1 MCTFIKYFPY
11 MRRTFLVYLIL
22 LISSGLPSLTA
33 QENDFLEDIQADLD
47 DWWVQRPVEKLYIH
61 FDKELYIPGETIWFK
76 AYLLEGR
83 TYIPS
88 YLSLLSYVEFW
99 SPTDSLLSRK
109 VLKME
114 NGQGAGSFQIDS
126 EWEGGELRIQAYTQ
140 WMRNSAS
147 FFQHQLQVLEVEES
161 DTASKPRD
169 LVPDVQFLPESGVF
183 LAGCSNQLGIKAVNS
198 EGNGIR
204 VEGGIRDGNGRQIAT
219 FSTPHHGM
227 GRVSLTPEP
236 DATYRAEYVWEGDT
250 LYVDLPTPEIE
261 GIRIQVDPSPFVT
274 RVDIH
279 ASVNPTVS
287 LVGVSQ
293 GKVCFLLKIQLKYG
307 SNLLEIPNS
316 SFPTGI
322 LQLTLLD
329 EENLPLCERMVWID
343 KKDQLQIDM
352 KLPPYAVAE
361 RTKVSIPLQTSIQG
375 GIPSSA
381 DLSVSVADQN
391 GWREND
397 FWRKSLQSYM
407 LWASE
412 SREPIEA
419 SLGYFHGEALETEK
433 IDEVMLTHFWRKIDW
448 VQLTQ
453 PYDASP
459 EYLIERSLRLEGK
472 AVRGKEKPYENASVL
487 LIIDNMFNLYETQ
500 TDSEGNFAFDGVDYS
515 DTSLVILQIKNEK
528 DKQRPA
534 QFKLNHAHFVDRP
547 LLSLQELRWLPET
560 ENIAYIQQTKSYI
573 ENERIFNGEAS
584 YELEAVEITGK
595 RSYTE
600 EKYAL
605 KRMYVRADRTLDQAL
620 FKNKTNVIEVLRSN
634 FPGVNIVGTPGNYS
648 FQPVRANNPL
658 GGNGQ
663 RDEILEEI
671 YPSEPTF
678 FIDGIQTELNVIE
691 VFPMEQVDFIDLV
704 FHERAALL
712 GKRGN
717 LGLVSIFT
725 KEGVNFN
732 TPEKDQQK
740 GILRTQLP
748 GYSISRTFYQPKYDL
763 EDTPTKLP
771 DLRNT
776 LLWAPNIQTDST
788 GQGKVEFFTGDVPG
802 RYKIVVEGMTPEGK
816 LGYGEAWIEVK

>member
-1 MCTFIKYFPY
+1 M
-11 MRRTFLVYLIL
+11 
-22 LISSGLPSLTA
+22 
-33 QENDFLEDIQADLD
+33 
-47 DWWVQRPVEKLYIH
+47 
-61 FDKELYIPGETIWFK
+61 
-76 AYLLEGR
+76 EGVIR
-83 TYIPS
+83 
-88 YLSLLSYVEFW
+88 
-99 SPTDSLLSRK
+99 D
-109 VLKME
+109 E
-114 NGQGAGSFQIDS
+114 NG
-126 EWEGGELRIQAYTQ
+126 ELI
-140 WMRNSAS
+140 
-147 FFQHQLQVLEVEES
+147 ES
-161 DTASKPRD
+161 
-169 LVPDVQFLPESGVF
+169 
-183 LAGCSNQLGIKAVNS
+183 
-198 EGNGIR
+198 
-204 VEGGIRDGNGRQIAT
+204 
-219 FSTPHHGM
+219 FSTPHNGM
-227 GRVSLTPEP
+227 GLVSLSPQP
-236 DATYRAEYVWEGDT
+236 GAAYRAEYRWDSDT
-250 LYVDLPTPEIE
+250 FFVDLPMPEVE
-261 GIRIQVDPSPFVT
+261 GIRMQVEPSPFLT

-279 ASVNPTVS
+279 ASIDPVVS

-293 GKVCFLLKIQLKYG
+293 GKACFFLRMQLTYG

-329 EENLPLCERMVWID
+329 EENRPMCERMVWID
-343 KKDQLQIDM
+343 KKDQLSIDLEVPTLTFG
-352 KLPPYAVAE
+352 KRE
-361 RTKVSIPLQTSIQG
+361 KVSIPLKTTSTAGQ
-375 GIPSSA
+375 PSPA
-381 DLSVSVADQN
+381 DLSVSVAAQN
-391 GWREND
+391 GWRENGY
-397 FWRKSLQSYM
+397 WRKSLPSYM
-407 LWASE
+407 LWAST
-412 SREPIEA
+412 SKDPIAA
-419 SLGYFHGEALETEK
+419 SWQYFHGGPLDKDK
-433 IDEVMLTHFWRKIDW
+433 IDWVMLTHFWRKVNWEKIAD
-448 VQLTQ
+448 
-453 PYDASP
+453 PYDSIP
-459 EYLIERSLRLEGK
+459 NFLIERSLRLEGK

-487 LIIDNMFNLYETQ
+487 LIIDNMFNMYETQ
-500 TDSEGNFAFDGVDYS
+500 TDLEGKFVFEGVDYS
-515 DTSLVILQIKNEK
+515 DTSLVVLQIKNEK

-534 QFKLNHAHFVDRP
+534 KFELKNPHFVDLP
-547 LLSLQELRWLPET
+547 LFNLQERQWLPEPQ
-560 ENIAYIQQTKSYI
+560 NLAYIQQTKTYI

-802 RYKIVVEGMTPEGK
+802 KYKIVVEGMTPEGK